1 MGFRGNEIGQY
12 MQSKSHYNVSS
23 GIRKKLGLNEHNTN
37 LGNHLKTLSE
47 TLDRSDSP
55 ETL

>member
-37 LGNHLKTLSE
+37 LGNHLKIL
-47 TLDRSDSP
+47 SDS
-55 ETL
+55 LDHSDSANSL